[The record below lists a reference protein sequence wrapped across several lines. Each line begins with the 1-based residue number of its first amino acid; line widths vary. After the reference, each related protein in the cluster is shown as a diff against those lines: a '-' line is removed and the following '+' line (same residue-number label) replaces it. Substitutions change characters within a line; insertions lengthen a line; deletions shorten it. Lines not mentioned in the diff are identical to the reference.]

1 MPQPLPDWHRRYIE
15 DLRSDGIKR
24 EFYTLEEFD
33 KLTFIGNGV
42 LAAAG
47 EDTDDS
53 ADEGPTEEDSTVK
66 SVKSAVKSVVWHES
80 PEW

>member
-1 MPQPLPDWHRRYIE
+1 M
-15 DLRSDGIKR
+15 
-24 EFYTLEEFD
+24 EEFD

-53 ADEGPTEEDSTVK
+53 ADEEPTEEDSTVK